1 MKLRPN
7 LVIVFAVTYIC
18 LLGVLFAITTTIL
31 LQGYEE
37 IEKADIQHYMDMG
50 HSALD
55 RRISDLDF
63 INHGYAADD
72 ETYSFMQDQEIQ
84 HISTMLLN
92 TTFAEAEINLI
103 LFVDNANEILYG
115 KAFDL
120 IEQEEAPIPDDI
132 YQHIHQNSTLT
143 NHQGSD
149 SGISGILK
157 ISEGLILVTSRPI
170 LTSRKEGPAQGA
182 LVIARYLD
190 SLEINKLGN
199 LARLSLEIVD
209 IDEAEEKIDFQS
221 ALLKISEDNQ
231 MAINIL
237 HPNIIAGYSIIDDI
251 YGDPVLVFKTDTPR
265 AIYNLGRTSVWYFL
279 ISLVLMG
286 VAVGIFAMLAMD
298 RLVISRLTKL
308 EEEVSSIDPNTLE
321 LGKVEASGDD
331 EISSLA
337 SSIDG
342 MLDALRRYR
351 TLLRERERMA
361 AIGEIAA
368 MVGHDLRNPL
378 QVIVGSYNFI
388 KRKLKSIEPETGSSD
403 TDEIEEWLEKIE
415 AQTSYMNKIV
425 SDLQDYS
432 RNIKPALEEADIT
445 LILKDVASSVQTPND
460 IDVSFEFDEGLPVIS
475 VDETLMRRLFT
486 NLILNAVQAMPE
498 GGSLSIRGSLQGDEF
513 VISVEDTGIGISEE
527 NFTKIFKPL
536 FTSKAKGTG
545 FGLPVCKRIVDA
557 HGGTIYV
564 ESEEGTGTTFTV
576 KLPVAYVHRED
587 ENNIAPEA
595 ELADVQTDVTAS

>member
-50 HSALD
+50 LSALD

-63 INHGYAADD
+63 INHGYAVND

-115 KAFDL
+115 KAFDFN
-120 IEQEEAPIPDDI
+120 EQEEAPIPDGI

-149 SGISGILK
+149 SSISGIMK
-157 ISEGLILVTSRPI
+157 IPEGLILVTSRPI

-388 KRKLKSIEPETGSSD
+388 KRKLKSIEPETSSSD

-445 LILKDVASSVQTPND
+445 LILKDVASLVQTPND